1 MQITGTQ
8 VISGVTY
15 YSFTSVYNYGTASG
29 GYGDATTWPIR
40 VLAPTSPAAG
50 VPKRFLYLLP
60 VEDFND
66 SPLTYGD
73 GLALCQSLNFH
84 NQYNCTLIAP
94 GFTTSNLVYADS
106 DQNLARRHESFMLE
120 LASWV
125 KANLAVTGG
134 EHHWL
139 LGFSRSGYGTACLFF
154 RNPTVWHAAG
164 CWDFP
169 ANWPYSDWSWADS
182 PWGSETNW
190 MNNCDLSQSFIS
202 QYASPWLLKTRI
214 WIAGGP
220 GFGPMGT
227 AYAGAVETFAGWLA
241 TAGIPYVD
249 NTTQTENMLHQWDGG
264 DPTGGG
270 WVALALAAMNKFD
283 SNPRRRITIE
293 AEAAPD
299 APGESGSGGRL
310 RDVAWAAP
318 LAGFHWIAR
327 RRERLARERRRGVTP

>member
-139 LGFSRSGYGTACLFF
+139 LGFSRSGYG
-154 RNPTVWHAAG
+154 
-164 CWDFP
+164 
-169 ANWPYSDWSWADS
+169 
-182 PWGSETNW
+182 
-190 MNNCDLSQSFIS
+190 
-202 QYASPWLLKTRI
+202 
-214 WIAGGP
+214 
-220 GFGPMGT
+220 
-227 AYAGAVETFAGWLA
+227 
-241 TAGIPYVD
+241 
-249 NTTQTENMLHQWDGG
+249 
-264 DPTGGG
+264 
-270 WVALALAAMNKFD
+270 
-283 SNPRRRITIE
+283 
-293 AEAAPD
+293 
-299 APGESGSGGRL
+299 
-310 RDVAWAAP
+310 
-318 LAGFHWIAR
+318 
-327 RRERLARERRRGVTP
+327 